1 MKRIKSIIKY
11 EKKVYETLLN
21 LSMDGIYL
29 ENDSGKTLDCN
40 ENIHRMLGYTKEEFL
55 NLSLANLEVKKQM
68 EDFSLLKEST
78 EENSCK
84 EVILRKKDGTLLI
97 GEINTSTLEIEEK
110 KRQITF
116 LKDIT
121 ERKRMEKHLKELSI
135 RDDLTQLYNRR
146 YIFKKFKSEIEKSKK
161 NNLPLSISLI
171 DIDHFKKINDVFGHI
186 MGDKV
191 LKNIADISQENLR
204 EEDHI
209 GRYGGEEFLIIMP
222 NTKSEEALKIM
233 QGIKT
238 IINQFIWKDEE
249 FIVSFSGGIVEI
261 NLKNSYDK
269 LEYSIDEADKLL
281 YKVKNDGRNRI
292 EVFKS
297 H

>member
-1 MKRIKSIIKY
+1 
-11 EKKVYETLLN
+11 
-21 LSMDGIYL
+21 
-29 ENDSGKTLDCN
+29 
-40 ENIHRMLGYTKEEFL
+40 
-55 NLSLANLEVKKQM
+55 
-68 EDFSLLKEST
+68 
-78 EENSCK
+78 
-84 EVILRKKDGTLLI
+84 
-97 GEINTSTLEIEEK
+97 
-110 KRQITF
+110 
-116 LKDIT
+116 
-121 ERKRMEKHLKELSI
+121 MEKHLKELSI